1 MSVSRLLP
9 AFLVFACSADPI
21 PSGRYLITTGQES
34 DTYTMS
40 PAPVKFETSK
50 VDSNNAVT
58 QLVTSEKPIDSID
71 VGLTGTYFF
80 QLQGTDA
87 DNQPRV
93 EALSYY
99 VAATDLA
106 GYDVQLFAGR
116 TDAFCRPAGNLAN
129 GPGDHPPVGIFWGQ
143 ILWITGATTNS
154 AIVGEGYDLFSWSP
168 VAQATFLTNAACP
181 FSPCTFRSIA
191 NYAGPYGLAIG
202 ATWAITVDVQNESIA
217 TASLPAGLTSWADVS
232 GGRTVNA
239 PTGASFVVG
248 PTRTDTASSYVLQLA
263 TDGNIYSKILAVPR
277 LGAAAT
283 YIKDHGLLISG
294 GDASLAAT
302 NPGVEFLS
310 ETGTDF
316 VGIPYAADAVTGAAL
331 VPEITGTRVWRVG
344 GRNSDNTPAPTLVYD
359 VACTSNCT
367 PDTMPAFDLDVTNA
381 QGFKFNKA
389 RIVIGET
396 SDGTMVAWRLTDAAP
411 IAIPL
416 REPRKNS
423 SVYSL
428 PNGFAALIGGTLVSD
443 GTPAT
448 SIELVA
454 Y

>member
-1 MSVSRLLP
+1 M
-9 AFLVFACSADPI
+9 
-21 PSGRYLITTGQES
+21 
-34 DTYTMS
+34 
-40 PAPVKFETSK
+40 
-50 VDSNNAVT
+50 
-58 QLVTSEKPIDSID
+58 
-71 VGLTGTYFF
+71 
-80 QLQGTDA
+80 
-87 DNQPRV
+87 
-93 EALSYY
+93 
-99 VAATDLA
+99 
-106 GYDVQLFAGR
+106 
-116 TDAFCRPAGNLAN
+116 
-129 GPGDHPPVGIFWGQ
+129 
-143 ILWITGATTNS
+143 
-154 AIVGEGYDLFSWSP
+154 
-168 VAQATFLTNAACP
+168 
-181 FSPCTFRSIA
+181 
-191 NYAGPYGLAIG
+191 
-202 ATWAITVDVQNESIA
+202 
-217 TASLPAGLTSWADVS
+217 
-232 GGRTVNA
+232 
-239 PTGASFVVG
+239 
-248 PTRTDTASSYVLQLA
+248 
-263 TDGNIYSKILAVPR
+263 YSKILAVPR

-294 GDASLAAT
+294 GDASGVAT

-359 VACTSNCT
+359 VACTSNCPP

-396 SDGTMVAWRLTDAAP
+396 SDGTMVAWRLTDTAP

-416 REPRKNS
+416 REPRRNS

-428 PNGFAALIGGTLVSD
+428 PNGFAAIIGGTLVSD